1 MGYGGE
7 NSDGERTSALA
18 DMLDGGGRGTSG
30 PRFEGGG
37 IFSTI
42 GNAMGGPGNTPFAGG
57 GGSGGQN
64 SIPNSPGTSFIA
76 DMTNGGGLGRQG
88 DNFQGLGLLSTLLNM
103 GTYPM
108 RDSTSIGER
117 LSALDEEDSAFFQQE
132 YGGKSMR
139 DLQQSSPETYN
150 LLKQQYLADRY

>member
-108 RDSTSIGER
+108 RDSTSIGEG
-117 LSALDEEDSAFFQQE
+117 LSALDEEGSPFLDME
-132 YGGKSMR
+132 IGDRKMR
-139 DLQQSSPETYN
+139 DLRKVNPARYEI
-150 LLKQQYLADRY
+150 LKQQYLAGRY